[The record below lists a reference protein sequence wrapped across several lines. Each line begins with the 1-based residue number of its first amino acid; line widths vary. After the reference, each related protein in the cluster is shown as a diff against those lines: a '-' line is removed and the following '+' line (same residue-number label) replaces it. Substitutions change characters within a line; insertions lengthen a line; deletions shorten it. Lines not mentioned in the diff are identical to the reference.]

1 MEDYRHHV
9 SGFFATIE
17 DAERARSGLIALGF
31 PDDQLQILRS
41 ADARLSDAPLADS
54 NEVLKNIVVE
64 GTIGTAIGTGLGA
77 LAEIALAATNVSLFV
92 ASPLIGPLAMLG
104 WGASIGGLL
113 GAATGSVAATGTK
126 KRRFSDLVGDA
137 ILSGQVVL
145 LAKTRT
151 ARQTMIAR
159 EVIGEAIGAQ
169 SGADV
174 H

>member
-64 GTIGTAIGTGLGA
+64 GTIGTGLGA

-126 KRRFSDLVGDA
+126 KGRFSDLVGDA